1 MNAFSKK
8 LAFLVLLG
16 AGFAFLGMD
25 SGVSSPKKPNLKPIP
40 DKLVVLTFDDS
51 VKSHATFVAPLLKKY
66 GFGATF
72 YITEGFEFATN
83 KKSYMTWE
91 EIVQLH
97 KDGFEIGNHTHDHK
111 PVNKQDI
118 EHLKTQL
125 LMLDRRCEEY
135 EVPKPI
141 TYAYPGNVFAV
152 EALPVLEGAGI
163 KFARRG
169 GMPEF
174 PRDGGMGP
182 AYEPGVD
189 HPLLIPS
196 TGNARPDWTLE
207 DFKRA
212 AEKAKGGKICV
223 MQFHGV
229 PDKEHPWVHT
239 PPERF
244 GEYMQ
249 YLHDNH
255 YIVIA
260 LRELVEYVDPDDL
273 PDEPLKIIQER
284 HKALKGR

>member
-1 MNAFSKK
+1 M
-8 LAFLVLLG
+8 LVFWKNCSLLILLVVG
-16 AGFAFLGMD
+16 LVFLGMVR
-25 SGVSSPKKPNLKPIP
+25 SESSPGKSKLKPIP

-72 YITEGFEFATN
+72 YITEGFDFSTN
-83 KKSYMTWE
+83 KNSYMTWE

-111 PVNKQDI
+111 PVNKQEI
-118 EHLKTQL
+118 GHLKTQL
-125 LMLDRRCEEY
+125 NMIDQRCEKFEI
-135 EVPKPI
+135 PKPI
-141 TYAYPGNVFAV
+141 TYAYPGNVFAI
-152 EALPVLEGAGI
+152 EALPVLERAGI

-169 GMPEF
+169 GMPEY

-182 AYEPGVD
+182 AYEPVVD

-212 AEKAKGGKICV
+212 AEKAKDGKICV

-239 PPERF
+239 PPKRF
-244 GEYMQ
+244 EEYMQ
-249 YLHDNH
+249 YLHNNK

-260 LRELVEYVDPDDL
+260 LRDLAEYVDPDEM
-273 PDEPLKIIQER
+273 PDRPLKIIQER
-284 HKALKGR
+284 QKALE